1 MNKQR
6 LLLVGRYHVI
16 EPLGLICLASLAEAL
31 GFEVR
36 ICLVKGSD
44 FGPLFREI
52 VSFNPSLVGFSILTG
67 YHQKAF
73 FVCDQIRKIGLPVVI
88 GGPHATYFSK
98 ECTQHAD
105 YVVVGEGFR
114 TFRRI
119 LQGELP
125 PGVHF
130 DPVRVAEGFPQPRR
144 ETLYRQYP
152 ELGKSSIKSI
162 TCSVGC
168 CPFACSYCYAPKYNE
183 IYHGF
188 DLKLRPVDD
197 VIAEAMALKRGWPP
211 EIIYFQ
217 DDNFGLDLKW
227 LEEFTAKWR
236 AQVALPWH
244 CQIRLE
250 LARNE
255 RRLDLFKQA
264 GCTGV
269 TVAVESGN
277 AFLREYV
284 LHRRM
289 EEEVIYQGVENIKN
303 RGFTLRIEQ
312 ILAVPFS
319 DIATDLETL
328 RLNCELGPE
337 MAWTSILVPYGGT
350 EMGEIV
356 SNFGFYCGNNDDL
369 HESFFDRSVL
379 HHCCD
384 GRDRLAS
391 LVQKIGWRSRSNP
404 LLKFRA
410 ISQGDGSIA
419 KIVSANSDLASGL
432 PARFL
437 GEIRYLDSA
446 QNDLYADQTVILQR
460 LFYWLARV
468 PSGDRLGAR
477 IIETSVKD
485 WTWANLGALAE
496 KHLVHVVGP
505 EIVFGWVRNL
515 AEDLGLSIDDLPKVI
530 RENPLYFVFF
540 AGGAD
545 LAKEVTKSGLFESE
559 GLGDYDELS
568 TLTRRHVFETSL
580 YRIRSV
586 ASPIAQAK

>member
-1 MNKQR
+1 MNKRR

-31 GFEVR
+31 GFDVR
-36 ICLVKGSD
+36 VCLIKGSD
-44 FGPLFREI
+44 FGPLFEEI
-52 VSFNPSLVGFSILTG
+52 VSFNPNLVGFSILTG

-73 FVCDQIRKIGLPVVI
+73 FACDQVRKIGLPVVI

-98 ECTQHAD
+98 ECSEHAD

-152 ELGKSSIKSI
+152 ELGRSSIKSI
-162 TCSVGC
+162 TCSVG
-168 CPFACSYCYAPKYNE
+168 CPFACSYCYAPKYNA

-188 DLKLRPVDD
+188 ALKLRPVDD
-197 VIAEAMALKRGWPP
+197 VIAEAVALKKGWPP

-227 LEEFTAKWR
+227 LEEFTLKWR
-236 AQVALPWH
+236 EQVALPWH

-255 RRLDLFKQA
+255 RRLDLFRQA
-264 GCTGV
+264 GCTGI
-269 TVAVESGN
+269 TVAIESGN
-277 AFLREYV
+277 GFLREFV

-289 EEEVIYQGVENIKN
+289 EEDVIYRGVKNIKD
-303 RGFTLRIEQ
+303 RGFTLRAEQ

-356 SNFGFYCGNNDDL
+356 SNFGLYCGNNDDL

-379 HHCCD
+379 RHCLG
-384 GRDRLAS
+384 GRELLAP
-391 LVQKIGWRSRSNP
+391 LVQKIGWQANANP
-404 LLKFRA
+404 LLKFQA
-410 ISQGDGSIA
+410 ISQGDGSA
-419 KIVSANSDLASGL
+419 KIVSVGSDLNPDL
-432 PARFL
+432 PIGFL
-437 GEIRYLDSA
+437 GEIQYLDPVR
-446 QNDLYADQTVILQR
+446 NNLYSDQTVILQR
-460 LFYWLARV
+460 LFYWLGLV
-468 PSGDRLGAR
+468 PLGDRLGAR
-477 IIETSVKD
+477 ITNTPVKD
-485 WTWANLGALAE
+485 WTWVNLGALAKE
-496 KHLVHVVGP
+496 HLDHIVG
-505 EIVFGWVRNL
+505 EELVCRWIQDL
-515 AEDLGLSIDDLPKVI
+515 ADSLGCCVADLPRVI
-530 RENPLYFVFF
+530 KENPLYFVFF
-540 AGGAD
+540 AGGPD
-545 LAKEVTKSGLFESE
+545 LAKEVSESGLFEGDS
-559 GLGDYDELS
+559 LGDYDELS
-568 TLTRRHVFETSL
+568 TLTRRHVFETTL
-580 YRIRSV
+580 YRIRPA
-586 ASPIAQAK
+586 ASPIATRVK